1 MSDVSADIKE
11 FVADID
17 NRITQLK
24 AENEKLK
31 MDRIKLVDLIKHAY
45 DGYVNH
51 NRFPLEIMEMV
62 IDKIK
67 DGEFRK
73 EYERLREIEE
83 AAKNAGIDDMILV
96 VKFMRDNFD
105 HNSENLKVI
114 FNALRRLAK
123 LKHLLEKK

>member
-24 AENEKLK
+24 AENE
-31 MDRIKLVDLIKHAY
+31 
-45 DGYVNH
+45 
-51 NRFPLEIMEMV
+51 
-62 IDKIK
+62 
-67 DGEFRK
+67 
-73 EYERLREIEE
+73 RLREIEE
-83 AAKNAGIDDMILV
+83 AAKNAGIDDMIQV

-114 FNALRRLAK
+114 FNTLRRLAK
-123 LKHLLEKK
+123 LKLLLEKK